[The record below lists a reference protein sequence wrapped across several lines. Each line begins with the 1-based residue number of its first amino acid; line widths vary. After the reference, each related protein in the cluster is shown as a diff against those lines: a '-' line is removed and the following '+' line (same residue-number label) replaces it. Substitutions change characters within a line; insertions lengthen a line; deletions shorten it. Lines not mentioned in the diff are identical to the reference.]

1 MKTELN
7 RLNEISRRELM
18 LRTAK
23 TALGVSLLPAGSPLL
38 RAAEAASKSGPGTPG
53 FGKAKHVIYLWMG
66 GGMTHI
72 DTWDPKDGPTKGP
85 TDPIKANA
93 GSGNMDR
100 LGGTMEKMAKVANKF
115 SIIRSMSSKTGVH
128 ESGTYI
134 MKTGYEPRGTIVHP
148 AMGAWASH
156 FLGRIKGVTLPD
168 SVVVNSGS
176 SYPGNGFFP
185 TTMSP
190 IPISSPEAGLQN
202 IRPSAGVSDSQFQK
216 RLSLT
221 DEFDTS
227 FRKKFQ
233 SEEVKSYSEFYDE
246 TIKLMKSEDLKA
258 FDLSQEPAAVR
269 EKFGRSNF
277 GQGALLARRLV
288 QSGVRFVEVQFG
300 GWDMHNTIDTAL
312 GNTAATMDSVFATLI
327 EDLVSNG
334 LFESTMIVMGSEFG
348 RTPDINENDGR
359 DHYPLAYS
367 TVLAGGGVKG
377 GFVYGSTD
385 KEGRRVADKQVTPQ
399 DFLATIGHGMGLPVD
414 EVVMSPSNRP
424 FTVGDKGV
432 PVIDIFA

>member
-1 MKTELN
+1 MKSELN
-7 RLNEISRRELM
+7 KLTPIARRDFM
-18 LRTAK
+18 MRTAQA
-23 TALGVSLLPAGSPLL
+23 ALGVTVLPNLATAAGS
-38 RAAEAASKSGPGTPG
+38 SGSGPGTAG
-53 FGKAKHVIYLWMG
+53 FGKAKSVIFLWMG

-72 DTWDPKDGPTKGP
+72 DTWDPKDGETKGP
-85 TDPIKANA
+85 TDPIKANS
-93 GSGNMDR
+93 GSGNLDR
-100 LGGTMEKMAKVANKF
+100 LGGTMVKMAKVANKI

-128 ESGTYI
+128 DQGTYV

-148 AMGAWASH
+148 CIGAWASH
-156 FLGRIKGVTLPD
+156 FLGRIKGPTLPD

-176 SYPGNGFFP
+176 SYPGAGFFP

-190 IPISSPEAGLQN
+190 IPISNPESGLQN
-202 IRPSAGVSDSQFQK
+202 IKPTTSTEQQFKK

-221 DEFDTS
+221 DEFDTA

-233 SEEVKSYSEFYDE
+233 SDDVKTYSEFYDE
-246 TIKLMKSEDLKA
+246 TVKLMKSEDLKA
-258 FDLSQEPAAVR
+258 FDLSLESAAVR
-269 EKFGRSNF
+269 EKFGKNNF

-288 QSGVRFVEVQFG
+288 QAGVRFVEVQSG
-300 GWDMHNTIDTAL
+300 GWDMHNNIDAAL
-312 GNTAATMDSVFATLI
+312 GTTAATMDNVFAALI
-327 EDLVSNG
+327 EDLQSNG
-334 LFESTMIVMGSEFG
+334 LLESTMVVMGSEFG

-367 TVLAGGGVKG
+367 TVFAGGGVKG

-385 KEGRRVADKQVTPQ
+385 KDGKRVTDKQCTPQ
-399 DFLATIGHGMGLPVD
+399 DFQATIGHAMGLPVD

>member
-1 MKTELN
+1 MKPALN
-7 RLNEISRRELM
+7 KLNPIARRDFM
-18 LRTAK
+18 MRTAQA
-23 TALGVSLLPAGSPLL
+23 ALGVTVMPSLNLAAAGTTG
-38 RAAEAASKSGPGTPG
+38 AGTPG
-53 FGKAKHVIYLWMG
+53 FGKAKNVIFLWMG

-128 ESGTYI
+128 DQGTYV

-148 AMGAWASH
+148 CIGAWASH
-156 FLGRIKGVTLPD
+156 FLGRIKGPTLPD
-168 SVVVNSGS
+168 SVVVNSGNAF
-176 SYPGNGFFP
+176 PGAGFFP

-190 IPISSPEAGLQN
+190 IPISNPETGLQN
-202 IRPSAGVSDSQFQK
+202 IKPTTSEDQFKK

-233 SEEVKSYSEFYDE
+233 SDDVKSYSEFYDE
-246 TIKLMKSEDLKA
+246 TVKLMKSEDLKA

-269 EKFGRSNF
+269 EKFGRNNF

-288 QSGVRFVEVQFG
+288 QAGVRFVEVQSG

-312 GNTAATMDSVFATLI
+312 GTTAATMDSVFAALI

-367 TVLAGGGVKG
+367 TVFAGGGVKG

-385 KEGRRVADKQVTPQ
+385 KEGRRVADKQCTPQ
-399 DFLATIGHGMGLPVD
+399 DFQATIGHAMGLPVD

-432 PVIDIFA
+432 PVLDIFA

>member
-1 MKTELN
+1 MKPAHNKLN
-7 RLNEISRRELM
+7 PIARRDFM
-18 LRTAK
+18 MRTAQA
-23 TALGVSLLPAGSPLL
+23 ALGVTVMPSLNLAAAGTTG
-38 RAAEAASKSGPGTPG
+38 AGTPG
-53 FGKAKHVIYLWMG
+53 FGKAKNVIFLWMG

-72 DTWDPKDGPTKGP
+72 DTWDPKDGATKGP

-128 ESGTYI
+128 DQGTYV

-148 AMGAWASH
+148 CIGAWASH
-156 FLGRIKGVTLPD
+156 FLGRIKGPTLPD
-168 SVVVNSGS
+168 SVVVNSGNAF
-176 SYPGNGFFP
+176 PGAGFFP

-190 IPISSPEAGLQN
+190 IPISNPETGLQN
-202 IRPSAGVSDSQFQK
+202 IKPTTSEDQFKK

-233 SEEVKSYSEFYDE
+233 SDDVKSYSEFYDE
-246 TIKLMKSEDLKA
+246 TVKLMKSEDLKA

-269 EKFGRSNF
+269 DKFGRNNF

-288 QSGVRFVEVQFG
+288 QAGVRFVEVQSG

-312 GNTAATMDSVFATLI
+312 GTTAATMDSVFAALI

-367 TVLAGGGVKG
+367 TVFAGGGVKG

-385 KEGRRVADKQVTPQ
+385 KEGRRVADKQCTPQ
-399 DFLATIGHGMGLPVD
+399 DFQATIGHAMGLPVD

-432 PVIDIFA
+432 PVLDIFA

>member
-1 MKTELN
+1 
-7 RLNEISRRELM
+7 
-18 LRTAK
+18 
-23 TALGVSLLPAGSPLL
+23 
-38 RAAEAASKSGPGTPG
+38 
-53 FGKAKHVIYLWMG
+53 
-66 GGMTHI
+66 
-72 DTWDPKDGPTKGP
+72 
-85 TDPIKANA
+85 
-93 GSGNMDR
+93 
-100 LGGTMEKMAKVANKF
+100 
-115 SIIRSMSSKTGVH
+115 
-128 ESGTYI
+128 
-134 MKTGYEPRGTIVHP
+134 
-148 AMGAWASH
+148 
-156 FLGRIKGVTLPD
+156 
-168 SVVVNSGS
+168 
-176 SYPGNGFFP
+176 
-185 TTMSP
+185 MSP
-190 IPISSPEAGLQN
+190 IPISNPEAGLQN
-202 IRPSAGVSDSQFQK
+202 IKPSSGVTDGQFQK
-216 RLSLT
+216 RLSLM

-246 TIKLMKSEDLKA
+246 TVKLMKSEDLKA

-269 EKFGRSNF
+269 EKFGRNNF

-288 QSGVRFVEVQFG
+288 QAGVRFVEVQFG
-300 GWDMHNTIDTAL
+300 GWDMHNTIDNAL
-312 GNTAATMDSVFATLI
+312 GNTGATMDNVFATLI
-327 EDLVSNG
+327 EDLISNG

-367 TVLAGGGVKG
+367 TVFAGGGVKG

-385 KEGRRVADKQVTPQ
+385 KEGRRVADKQCTPQ

>member
-7 RLNEISRRELM
+7 RLNDVSRREFM

-23 TALGVSLLPAGSPLL
+23 TALGVSLLPVGSSLV
-38 RAAEAASKSGPGTPG
+38 RAAGTTTGPGTPG
-53 FGKAKHVIYLWMG
+53 FGKAKHVIFLWMN

-72 DTWDPKDGPTKGP
+72 DTWDPKDGATKGP
-85 TDPIKANA
+85 TDPIKADA

-100 LGGTMEKMAKVANKF
+100 LGGTMTKMAKVANKF

-128 ESGTYI
+128 DQGTYV

-148 AMGAWASH
+148 GMGAWGSH

-168 SVVVNSGS
+168 SVVVNSGNA
-176 SYPGNGFFP
+176 YPGAGFFP
-185 TTMSP
+185 TTTSP
-190 IPISSPEAGLQN
+190 IPISNPETGLQN
-202 IRPSAGVSDSQFQK
+202 IRPSAGVSDGQFQK
-216 RLSLT
+216 RISLM

-246 TIKLMKSEDLKA
+246 TMKLMKSEDLKA

-269 EKFGRSNF
+269 DKFGRNNF

-288 QSGVRFVEVQFG
+288 QAGVRFVEVQFG

-312 GNTAATMDSVFATLI
+312 GNTGATMDNVFATLI
-327 EDLVSNG
+327 EDLQSNG
-334 LFESTMIVMGSEFG
+334 LLESTMIVMGSEFG

-367 TVLAGGGVKG
+367 TVFAGGGVKG

-399 DFLATIGHGMGLPVD
+399 DFCATIGHGMGLPVD

-432 PVIDIFA
+432 PVVDIFA

>member
-1 MKTELN
+1 MKSELN
-7 RLNEISRRELM
+7 KLNPIARRDFM
-18 LRTAK
+18 MRTAQA
-23 TALGVSLLPAGSPLL
+23 ALGVTVMPSLNLAAAGTTG
-38 RAAEAASKSGPGTPG
+38 AGTPG
-53 FGKAKHVIYLWMG
+53 FGKAKNVIFLWMG

-100 LGGTMEKMAKVANKF
+100 LGGTMEKMAKIANKF

-128 ESGTYI
+128 DQGTYV

-148 AMGAWASH
+148 CIGAWASH
-156 FLGRIKGVTLPD
+156 FLGRIKGPTLPD
-168 SVVVNSGS
+168 SVVVNSGNAF
-176 SYPGNGFFP
+176 PGAGFFP

-190 IPISSPEAGLQN
+190 IPISNPETGLQN
-202 IRPSAGVSDSQFQK
+202 IKPTTSEDQFKK

-221 DEFDTS
+221 DEFDAS

-233 SEEVKSYSEFYDE
+233 SDEVKSYSEFYDE
-246 TIKLMKSEDLKA
+246 TVKLMKSEDLKA
-258 FDLSQEPAAVR
+258 FDLSQEPQAVR
-269 EKFGRSNF
+269 DKYGRNNF

-288 QSGVRFVEVQFG
+288 QAGVRFVEVQSG

-312 GNTAATMDSVFATLI
+312 GTTAATMDNVFAALI
-327 EDLVSNG
+327 EDLISNG

-367 TVLAGGGVKG
+367 TVFAGGGVKG

-385 KEGRRVADKQVTPQ
+385 KEGRRVADKQCTPQ
-399 DFLATIGHGMGLPVD
+399 DFQATIGHAMGLPVD

-432 PVIDIFA
+432 PVLDIFA

>member
-1 MKTELN
+1 MKNELN
-7 RLNEISRRELM
+7 KLTPMARRDFM
-18 LRTAK
+18 MRTAQA
-23 TALGVSLLPAGSPLL
+23 ALGVTVMPALNL
-38 RAAEAASKSGPGTPG
+38 RAAGGAVTGAGTPG
-53 FGKAKHVIYLWMG
+53 FGKAKHVIFLWMN

-72 DTWDPKDGPTKGP
+72 DTWDPKTGATKGP
-85 TDPIKANA
+85 TDPIK
-93 GSGNMDR
+93 GKGGIDY
-100 LGGTMEKMAKVANKF
+100 LGGTMKETAAISDKI

-128 ESGTYI
+128 DSGTYI

-148 AMGAWASH
+148 CVGSWASH

-176 SYPGNGFFP
+176 SYPGSGFFP
-185 TTMSP
+185 PALSP
-190 IPISSPEAGLQN
+190 IPISSPETGLQN
-202 IRPSAGVSDSQFQK
+202 IHPTTSDNQFEK
-216 RLSLT
+216 RISLMN
-221 DEFDTS
+221 EFDTA

-233 SEEVKSYSEFYDE
+233 SEEVKAYTEFYDE
-246 TIKLMKSEDLKA
+246 TLKLMKSEDLKA
-258 FDLSQEPAAVR
+258 FDLSQESASTR
-269 EKFGRSNF
+269 EKFGRNSF

-288 QSGVRFVEVQFG
+288 QAGVRFVEVQFG

-312 GNTAATMDSVFATLI
+312 GNTGATMDSVFAALI
-327 EDLVSNG
+327 QDLESNG
-334 LFESTMIVMGSEFG
+334 LLKDTLVCMGSEFG

-367 TVLAGGGVKG
+367 TVFAGGGVKG
-377 GFVYGSTD
+377 GFVYGATD

-399 DFLATIGHGMGLPVD
+399 DFQSTIGHAMGLPVN

-432 PVIDIFA
+432 PIVDIFA

>member
-7 RLNEISRRELM
+7 KLSQTSRRDFM
-18 LRTAK
+18 MRTAQ
-23 TALGVSLLPAGSPLL
+23 TALGVTVMPALNL
-38 RAAEAASKSGPGTPG
+38 KAAGTTGAGTPG
-53 FGKAKHVIYLWMG
+53 FGKAKNVIFLWMG

-72 DTWDPKDGPTKGP
+72 DTWDPKTGATKGP
-85 TDPIKANA
+85 TDPIK
-93 GSGNMDR
+93 GKGGVDF
-100 LGGTMEKMAKVANKF
+100 LGGTMTKMAAVSDKI

-148 AMGAWASH
+148 NLGAWASH

-176 SYPGNGFFP
+176 AYPGAGFFP
-185 TTMSP
+185 PALSP
-190 IPISSPEAGLQN
+190 IPISNPETGLQN
-202 IRPSAGVSDSQFQK
+202 IKPTTNTESQFQK
-216 RLSLT
+216 RISLM
-221 DEFDTS
+221 DEFDGA
-227 FRKKFQ
+227 FRKKFK
-233 SEEVKSYSEFYDE
+233 SEEVKAYTEFYDE
-246 TIKLMKSEDLKA
+246 TMKLMKSEDLKA
-258 FDLSQEPAAVR
+258 FDLSAESAATR
-269 EKFGRSNF
+269 EKFGRNSF

-288 QSGVRFVEVQFG
+288 QAGVRFVEVQFG
-300 GWDMHNTIDTAL
+300 GWDMHNNIDTAL
-312 GNTAATMDSVFATLI
+312 NGTGATMDSVYAALI
-327 EDLVSNG
+327 EDLASNG
-334 LFESTMIVMGSEFG
+334 LLESTLVCMASEFG
-348 RTPDINENDGR
+348 RTPDVNENEGR

-367 TVLAGGGVKG
+367 TVFAGGGVKG

-385 KEGRRVADKQVTPQ
+385 KDGRRVADKQVTPQ
-399 DFLATIGHGMGLPVD
+399 DFQATIGHAMGLPVD

>member
-1 MKTELN
+1 MKSELN
-7 RLNEISRRELM
+7 KLTPIARRDFM
-18 LRTAK
+18 MRTAQA
-23 TALGVSLLPAGSPLL
+23 ALGVTVLPHIATAAGGSG
-38 RAAEAASKSGPGTPG
+38 SGPGTAG
-53 FGKAKHVIYLWMG
+53 FGKAKNVIFLWMG

-72 DTWDPKDGPTKGP
+72 DTWDPKDGETKGP
-85 TDPIKANA
+85 TDPIKANS
-93 GSGNMDR
+93 GSGNLDR
-100 LGGTMEKMAKVANKF
+100 LGGTMVKMAKVANKI

-128 ESGTYI
+128 DQGTYV

-148 AMGAWASH
+148 CIGAWASH
-156 FLGRIKGVTLPD
+156 FLGRIKGPTLPD

-176 SYPGNGFFP
+176 SYPGAGFFP

-190 IPISSPEAGLQN
+190 IPISNPESGLQN
-202 IRPSAGVSDSQFQK
+202 IKPTTSTEQQFKK

-221 DEFDTS
+221 DEFDTA

-233 SEEVKSYSEFYDE
+233 SDDVKTYSEFYDE
-246 TIKLMKSEDLKA
+246 TVKLMKSEDLKA
-258 FDLSQEPAAVR
+258 FDLSLESAAVR
-269 EKFGRSNF
+269 EKFGKNNF

-288 QSGVRFVEVQFG
+288 QAGVRFVEVQSG
-300 GWDMHNTIDTAL
+300 GWDMHNNIDAAL
-312 GNTAATMDSVFATLI
+312 GTTAATMDNVFAALI
-327 EDLVSNG
+327 EDLQSNG
-334 LFESTMIVMGSEFG
+334 LLESTMVVMGSEFG

-367 TVLAGGGVKG
+367 TVFAGGGVKG

-385 KEGRRVADKQVTPQ
+385 KDGKRVTDKQCTPQ
-399 DFLATIGHGMGLPVD
+399 DFQATIGHAMGLPVD

>member
-1 MKTELN
+1 MKPALN
-7 RLNEISRRELM
+7 KLNPIARRDFM
-18 LRTAK
+18 MRTAQA
-23 TALGVSLLPAGSPLL
+23 ALGVTVMPSLNLAAAGTTG
-38 RAAEAASKSGPGTPG
+38 AGTPG
-53 FGKAKHVIYLWMG
+53 FGKAKNVIFLWMG

-128 ESGTYI
+128 DQGTYV

-148 AMGAWASH
+148 CIGAWASH
-156 FLGRIKGVTLPD
+156 FLGRIKGPTLPD
-168 SVVVNSGS
+168 SVVVNSGNAF
-176 SYPGNGFFP
+176 PGAGFFP

-190 IPISSPEAGLQN
+190 IPISNPETGLQN
-202 IRPSAGVSDSQFQK
+202 IKPTTSEDQFKK

-233 SEEVKSYSEFYDE
+233 SDDVKSYTEFYDE
-246 TIKLMKSEDLKA
+246 TVKLMKSEDLKA

-269 EKFGRSNF
+269 EKFGKNNF

-288 QSGVRFVEVQFG
+288 QAGVRFVEVQSG

-312 GNTAATMDSVFATLI
+312 GTTAATMDSVFAALI

-367 TVLAGGGVKG
+367 TVFAGGGVKG

-385 KEGRRVADKQVTPQ
+385 KEGRRVADKQCTPQ
-399 DFLATIGHGMGLPVD
+399 DFQATIGHAMGLPVD

-432 PVIDIFA
+432 PVLDIFA